1 MWTIEGTLSHTGT
14 PHEWLHWKQTSFRT
28 TAHSLLLDDVSVQE
42 NYSVLIVIANLQLY
56 VVSFS
61 YHVRSRMW
69 SLPHSSWAE
78 GDDRSR
84 GWWFTEP
91 ITDAAVPQPAASS
104 TRTRGP
110 LPFFPLFISS
120 KCWTSLHSSWV
131 CRRPVLSAWTHPCR
145 PPRTPAAAPAPTKP
159 AEGAVPAQV
168 STDAGRPSP
177 STTLSGF
184 PALPA
189 SPGSSETHARDW
201 RRWLTVPLQE
211 RPTFR
216 TACRLPFRALA
227 YCLCL
232 LLFPA
237 LSLGVPWTLSLT
249 LKQASCCL
257 WPSLS
262 GHVSLLYVCHICM
275 LHVRGACSLRSTAA
289 LQK

>member
-42 NYSVLIVIANLQLY
+42 NYAVLIVIANLQLY
-56 VVSFS
+56 VVSFRC
-61 YHVRSRMW
+61 HVRSRTW

-78 GDDRSR
+78 GEDRPR
-84 GWWFTEP
+84 GWRFTEP

-104 TRTRGP
+104 ARTRGP
-110 LPFFPLFISS
+110 LPFFPPFVSS
-120 KCWTSLHSSWV
+120 KCWSSLHSSWV
-131 CRRPVLSAWTHPCR
+131 CRRPVLSAWT
-145 PPRTPAAAPAPTKP
+145 PRAGHHAPLQQPPAPTKP
-159 AEGAVPAQV
+159 AGGAVPAQV

-177 STTLSGF
+177 SPTLSGF

-201 RRWLTVPLQE
+201 RPLRE
-211 RPTFR
+211 RPTFG

-237 LSLGVPWTLSLT
+237 LSFGVPWTLSLT

-262 GHVSLLYVCHICM
+262 GHVLLLYVCHIRM